1 MKIKKFKKMPKKAG
15 RWLIIIAV
23 SLFLVF
29 FLSGND
35 GMIALFQAHLENKN
49 LESQIVNLEKTVDS
63 LEITI
68 RKLKTDTAYIEKIA
82 REKLGMAGK
91 NEKVYKFVE

>member
-1 MKIKKFKKMPKKAG
+1 MDNNSSYIYFFI
-15 RWLIIIAV
+15 L
-23 SLFLVF
+23 

-35 GMIALFQAHLENKN
+35 GLIALFQAHLENKR
-49 LESQIVNLEKTVDS
+49 LETKITEFQKTIDS
-63 LEITI
+63 LEVTI
-68 RKLKTDTAYIEKIA
+68 EKLKTDTTFIEHIA